1 MSRKSRVKAVIFD
14 VGETLINE
22 ERMWLGWAGY
32 IGVSND
38 TLFKALDTAIR
49 QRRHH
54 WEALR
59 SLRPGL
65 DVKASLADR
74 LAKGERMIFD
84 KTDLYPDAI
93 ASISALRN
101 RGYKVGIVGNQPARS
116 EEALRECGL
125 QPDFIASSASWGV
138 EKPNPEFFRRVLQH
152 AHFSARDIAYVG
164 DRLDNDVLPARAV
177 GMIGVFIERGPW
189 GDVHATWPEAT
200 QADICIKD
208 LGELPAILDGFSG

>member
-22 ERMWLGWAGY
+22 ERMWLGWAEY

-84 KTDLYPDAI
+84 KTDLYPTLLLV
-93 ASISALRN
+93 SR
-101 RGYKVGIVGNQPARS
+101 R
-116 EEALRECGL
+116 CG
-125 QPDFIASSASWGV
+125 
-138 EKPNPEFFRRVLQH
+138 
-152 AHFSARDIAYVG
+152 
-164 DRLDNDVLPARAV
+164 
-177 GMIGVFIERGPW
+177 
-189 GDVHATWPEAT
+189 TEAT
-200 QADICIKD
+200 RLVSWAINPPGPKRLLENVAFNLISLLLQR
-208 LGELPAILDGFSG
+208 LGASRNQIRSSLDAFCNTLISVPGTSPMLATVSTMMFCQHVPWA